1 MELEFNVLP
10 VQHYHYYLGDYN
22 VIFKYG
28 RTRNQDKLH
37 RPIFDQIFSIEDAYF
52 GLNWCVLRLIWT
64 YISERSL
71 FVISESKKKTVAMEI
86 NILEMDLRRL

>member
-1 MELEFNVLP
+1 MCAAI
-10 VQHYHYYLGDYN
+10 YLN
-22 VIFKYG
+22 K
-28 RTRNQDKLH
+28 
-37 RPIFDQIFSIEDAYF
+37 
-52 GLNWCVLRLIWT
+52 